1 MPEATVSLSIEVPKA
16 FLQQALARKPQ
27 WLDVT
32 NEQFLGKMFAGG
44 NFDAFFKTYEGSN
57 KELSEAQ
64 RVFLQTVKDI
74 ANKLGVPIKVPPSD
88 RPARKKAGPKAATR
102 AAEVPASPARPI
114 PA

>member
-44 NFDAFFKTYEGSN
+44 NFDEFFKSYEGSN

-74 ANKLGVPIKVPPSD
+74 ANKLGVPIRDPPSD

-102 AAEVPASPARPI
+102 AAEAPASPARPT